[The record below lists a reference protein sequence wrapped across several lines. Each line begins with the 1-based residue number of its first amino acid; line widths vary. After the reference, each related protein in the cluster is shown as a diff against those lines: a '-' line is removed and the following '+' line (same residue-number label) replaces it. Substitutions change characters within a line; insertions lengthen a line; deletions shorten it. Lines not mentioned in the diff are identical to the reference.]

1 MARNLKELQKQYNAS
16 AAPGK
21 PGMPMGRGPGRG
33 GPPGMGAK
41 GKPKNT
47 KHTIKRLFKY
57 VEKYKFLWK
66 AVDSLNYFNQRS
78 HKITV
83 TF

>member
-47 KHTIKRLFKY
+47 KQTFYNICFVL
-57 VEKYKFLWK
+57 
-66 AVDSLNYFNQRS
+66 LNLL
-78 HKITV
+78 I
-83 TF
+83 